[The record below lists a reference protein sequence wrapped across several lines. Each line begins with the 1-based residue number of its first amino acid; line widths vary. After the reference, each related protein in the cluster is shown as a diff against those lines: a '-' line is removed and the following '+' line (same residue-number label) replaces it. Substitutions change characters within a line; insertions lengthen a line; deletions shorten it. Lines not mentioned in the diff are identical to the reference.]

1 MEPAALNNEKDQ
13 WTTGTGVEACDGTVE
28 GRTAVNAIYQAFN
41 PPVTGLGWVIY
52 WISFFVFY
60 FSSNALFFKAAFYG
74 AK

>member
-52 WISFFVFY
+52 
-60 FSSNALFFKAAFYG
+60 
-74 AK
+74 